1 MSTLVIVG
9 AQWGDEAK
17 GKIVDV
23 LGHEADYVIR
33 YSGGNNAG
41 HTVIVGDTTF
51 KFHLLPAGILHPGTV
66 AILGSGMVVCPK
78 SLVEELHRTQALKSK
93 LGELRISSSAHVV
106 FPYHRLL
113 DELEEEARG
122 ANRIGTTARG
132 IGPAYQ
138 DKVARIGIRMGEFVR
153 ADVFQRRL
161 RDVLG
166 FKNRLLRLFGKD
178 ELAFDPLYH
187 EYCRYADE
195 LRPFVADTD
204 VEVQAAVRERKRIL
218 FEGAQ
223 GTFLDLDHGTYP
235 YVTSSHPTAAGACL
249 GTGVGPRDIHS
260 VLGVAKAYTTRV
272 GSGPFPTELDNE
284 IGERIRQQGQ
294 EFGTTTGRGRRCG
307 WLDLVALRQSARLN
321 SLSGLILTRLDV
333 LAGFESVRV
342 CTSYRLRGREVD
354 HLPAEIDDLARVE
367 PVYETLPGW
376 SGDLR
381 SARALE
387 DLPSTAKD
395 YLKRVEAFLEIPIAI
410 LSIGPDRDETIVLRP
425 DLIWGWRPA

>member
-1 MSTLVIVG
+1 
-9 AQWGDEAK
+9 
-17 GKIVDV
+17 
-23 LGHEADYVIR
+23 
-33 YSGGNNAG
+33 
-41 HTVIVGDTTF
+41 
-51 KFHLLPAGILHPGTV
+51 
-66 AILGSGMVVCPK
+66 
-78 SLVEELHRTQALKSK
+78 
-93 LGELRISSSAHVV
+93 
-106 FPYHRLL
+106 
-113 DELEEEARG
+113 
-122 ANRIGTTARG
+122 
-132 IGPAYQ
+132 
-138 DKVARIGIRMGEFVR
+138 
-153 ADVFQRRL
+153 
-161 RDVLG
+161 
-166 FKNRLLRLFGKD
+166 
-178 ELAFDPLYH
+178 
-187 EYCRYADE
+187 
-195 LRPFVADTD
+195 
-204 VEVQAAVRERKRIL
+204 
-218 FEGAQ
+218 
-223 GTFLDLDHGTYP
+223 
-235 YVTSSHPTAAGACL
+235 
-249 GTGVGPRDIHS
+249 